1 MMQGQALEHT
11 LAPHSVSWVPVM
23 HADARLGAMASML
36 PGQSAQSAR
45 DALRL
50 WHGALK
56 WVALWLLLSV
66 LTLLHTAGLVQAMS
80 NVSVAKVGSAV
91 PGHQNKSG
99 ACS

>member
-1 MMQGQALEHT
+1 
-11 LAPHSVSWVPVM
+11 M

-56 WVALWLLLSV
+56 WVALWLLLSG

-80 NVSVAKVGSAV
+80 NVSVAKVGSAIS
-91 PGHQNKSG
+91 GHRNRSDTCCRHTKRADS
-99 ACS
+99 AVEH